1 MKETLILLHFCAW
14 LLLQPAMAQEKKSP
28 PLPALGAN
36 LAQTSVSG
44 ISSGGFMAA
53 QLATA
58 YSARF
63 MGVGVIAAGPYYCAG
78 TYPELSLVENATTTC
93 MSPATPAVAADG
105 RTSLRNATAFSN
117 AGLIDPVARLA
128 RQRVYLFSGAN
139 DGTVKTVVADAVQ
152 QYYSLAG
159 VPEERLRYHK
169 SAQAGHAIATA
180 NPRDLPCEAS
190 STPYI
195 NNCGFIQSH
204 ELLRHIYPDKKEAPN
219 TGALGGDLI
228 RFDQSEFVRG
238 RRSSMDA
245 EAYAYIPR
253 ACRAG
258 GCAVHVAFHGCRQG
272 ASVIGSTFY
281 QGTGY
286 NEFADANALIVL
298 YPQAHPSESIPANP
312 RGCWDFWGYSS
323 DNPGK
328 PNFHTREGA
337 QMSAVVAMIERL
349 GQAAAAQP

>member
-1 MKETLILLHFCAW
+1 MKETIVLLHLCAA
-14 LLLQPAMAQEKKSP
+14 LLLQPALAQEKKQ

-36 LAQTSVSG
+36 LELTSVSG

-53 QLATA
+53 QMATA

-78 TYPELSLVENATTTC
+78 TYADISLVENATTTC
-93 MSPATPAVAADG
+93 MSPAAPSVAAKG
-105 RTSLRNATAFSN
+105 GISLGKAKEFAA
-117 AGLIDPVARLA
+117 AGLIDPVENLA
-128 RQRVYLFSGAN
+128 SQRVYLFSGAN
-139 DGTVKTVVADAVQ
+139 DNTVKTVVVDAVQ

-159 VPEERLRYHK
+159 VPEDRLRYQK
-169 SAQAGHAIATA
+169 SALAGHAIVTA

-190 STPYI
+190 SSPYI
-195 NNCGFIQSH
+195 NNCKFVQSH
-204 ELLRHIYPDKKEAPN
+204 ELLRHIYPDKRAAAN
-219 TGALGGDLI
+219 TGTLGGDLI
-228 RFDQSEFVRG
+228 RFDQGEFLRG
-238 RRSSMDA
+238 RRTSMDA
-245 EAYAYIPR
+245 DAYAYVPN

-272 ASVIGSTFY
+272 ASVIGATFY

-323 DNPGK
+323 DDPSK
-328 PNFHTREGA
+328 PNFHTRGGA
-337 QMSAVVAMIERL
+337 QMSAVMAMIERL
-349 GQAAAAQP
+349 GQPAAAQP